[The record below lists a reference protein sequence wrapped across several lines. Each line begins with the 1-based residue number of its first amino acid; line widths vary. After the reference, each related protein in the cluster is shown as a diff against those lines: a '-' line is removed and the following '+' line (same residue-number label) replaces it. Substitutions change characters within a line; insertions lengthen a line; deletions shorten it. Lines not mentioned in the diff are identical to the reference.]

1 MSSPE
6 PVPANAPEAMS
17 PRRRG
22 LIVLALLVVLG
33 IAGWTAWWLLHGR
46 WYVSTQDAYAAGT
59 IVQVTA
65 EIPGTIRA
73 IHPRETDSVRAGQV
87 LVELDPADARLA
99 LDAALADLAATVR
112 QVSGSFAQADRARA
126 QLTARDVELRR
137 ARADFARRDSIASG
151 GAVSV
156 EEVAHARESIDAD
169 EAARRAAQED
179 LNVALAQ
186 VQGTSVAR
194 HPLVLRAAARV
205 RDAALA
211 LARTTIASPVDGVV
225 GRKGVQVGQR
235 VAPGTPL
242 MAVVPL
248 EDVWVD
254 ANFKEVQ
261 LQRMRIGQPVD
272 LHADLYGDD
281 VTFHGRVQGFSPGT
295 GAAFALLP
303 PQNASGNWIKIVQR
317 VPVRIT
323 LDAAEV
329 REHPLRVGLS
339 MDVRVDLHDQS
350 GPVLGLPT
358 QGVAASMPGHDAG
371 GPEIEAT
378 IARIIR
384 DNSFAATH

>member
-1 MSSPE
+1 
-6 PVPANAPEAMS
+6 MS

-22 LIVLALLVVLG
+22 LLVLALLVVLG
-33 IAGWTAWWLLHGR
+33 IAGWTAWWFLHGR
-46 WYVSTQDAYAAGT
+46 WYVTTQDAYAGGT

-87 LVELDPADARLA
+87 LVELDPADARVA

-151 GAVSV
+151 GAVSA
-156 EEVAHARESIDAD
+156 EEVAHARESIDAL

-186 VQGTSVAR
+186 VQGTSVDR

-205 RDAALA
+205 RDAALG

-248 EDVWVD
+248 QDVWVD

-272 LHADLYGDD
+272 LHADLYGDG
-281 VTFHGRVQGFSPGT
+281 VTFHGKVQGFSPGT

-317 VPVRIT
+317 VPVRIA
-323 LDAAEV
+323 LDAAEI

-339 MDVRVDLHDQS
+339 MEVQVDLHDQS

-358 QGVAASMPGHDAG
+358 HGVAAAMPGHETG
-371 GPEIEAT
+371 SPEVEAT

-384 DNSFAATH
+384 DNSTASSR